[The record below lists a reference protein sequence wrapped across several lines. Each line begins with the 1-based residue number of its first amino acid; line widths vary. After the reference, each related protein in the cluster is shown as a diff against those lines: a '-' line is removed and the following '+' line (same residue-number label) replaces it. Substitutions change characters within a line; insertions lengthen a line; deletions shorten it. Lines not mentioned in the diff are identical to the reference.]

1 MTNIQILILVA
12 ALALAVAVVSAI
24 VATLTRRGVDVG
36 ASLTIAQTMLTNVTD
51 VAKKLQ
57 PFVPEDKFSLVDRI
71 VAVAT
76 IAVGNAEQLANT
88 AKLTDDER
96 KPAAVQYIRDT
107 LALAGVIW
115 TNDIAKLA
123 DGAIEAAVLELGHK
137 DEAEMVQVTGFALPT
152 IPLTTPTTTGTTNN
166 KTTVP
171 SPQWIVPKR
180 GDASYIT

>member
-1 MTNIQILILVA
+1 V
-12 ALALAVAVVSAI
+12 AI
-24 VATLTRRGVDVG
+24 VALLRKRDVDVD
-36 ASLTIAQTMLTNVTD
+36 ASLTIAQTMLANVTD

-57 PFVPEDKFSLVDRI
+57 PFVPEDKFSLVDRVI
-71 VAVAT
+71 ATAT

-88 AKLTDDER
+88 AKLADDER

-107 LALAGVIW
+107 LALAGVQW
-115 TNDIAKLA
+115 TDDIAALA
-123 DGAIEAAVLELGHK
+123 DGAIEAAVLALGHK